1 MMLRRKFLPCQSR
14 EAVVTVL
21 SYSKGIIEGYL
32 QHPRLDGREKIES
45 LSQLILLLND
55 LVDLENCPNPALPL
69 VPREESTEKG
79 STVFRIQVLFRE
91 HYSWQGKL
99 IWQNEN
105 QEVVFRSVIEL
116 IQIFDEILE
125 E

>member
-1 MMLRRKFLPCQSR
+1 M
-14 EAVVTVL
+14 
-21 SYSKGIIEGYL
+21 
-32 QHPRLDGREKIES
+32 
-45 LSQLILLLND
+45 
-55 LVDLENCPNPALPL
+55 DLENCPNPALPL